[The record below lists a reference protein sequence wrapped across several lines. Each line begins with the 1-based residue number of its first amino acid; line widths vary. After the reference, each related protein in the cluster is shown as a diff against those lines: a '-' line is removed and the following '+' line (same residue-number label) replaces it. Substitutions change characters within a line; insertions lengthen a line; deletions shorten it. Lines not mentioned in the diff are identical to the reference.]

1 MTKNRTSMA
10 DIAVHAGVSTATV
23 SRVFNGVGQVSEDT
37 RRRVLTAI
45 DELGYDRPPSEHTPS
60 TPTIGVIVP
69 ELTNPI
75 FASFAHHLQEEISRA
90 GGIALIRTQT
100 PGATSEFDHLSSLI
114 DHHVSG
120 LIFVSG
126 RHADLLSD
134 LSPYHDA
141 AARGIPFVTINGAR
155 PEVPAPDFST
165 GDALGIRAA
174 VTHLHELG
182 HTRIALLTG
191 RTHIVPALRK
201 AEAFTQVMGELIGD
215 HSPIIEET
223 FYTYE
228 AAAAYTHALL
238 ERGVTAI
245 ITGSDLQALGAIR
258 TISSLGLSVPD
269 DISVIGFDDTFLM
282 SHLDPALTTIHQ
294 PVQSIVS
301 SAVRALF
308 EALNTADYAPTH
320 ADYVFSPDL
329 IVRGSTARVRQAF
342 HQGSKLRE

>member
-23 SRVFNGVGQVSEDT
+23 SRVFNGVGQVSDET
-37 RRRVLTAI
+37 RRKVLTAI
-45 DELGYDRPPSEHTPS
+45 DELGYDRPTPERTPD

-75 FASFAHHLQEEISRA
+75 FAAFAHHLQEEVARA
-90 GGIALIRTQT
+90 GGIAMIRSQT
-100 PGATSEFDHLSSLI
+100 PGATSEFDHLSSLLE
-114 DHHVSG
+114 HRASG

-126 RHADLLSD
+126 RHADLLAD
-134 LSPYHDA
+134 LGPYHEVV
-141 AARGIPFVTINGAR
+141 ARSIPLVTINGTRA
-155 PEVPAPDFST
+155 EIPAPDFST
-165 GDALGIRAA
+165 DDTLGIRAA

-182 HTRIALLTG
+182 HSRIALLTG

-201 AEAFTQVMGELIGD
+201 AEAFTQVMEELVGD

-228 AAAAYTHALL
+228 AAAAHTHALL
-238 ERGVTAI
+238 ERGTTAI

-258 TISSLGLSVPD
+258 TITSLGLSVPE
-269 DISVIGFDDTFLM
+269 DISVIGFDDSFLM
-282 SHLDPALTTIHQ
+282 SHLSPGLTTVHQ
-294 PVQSIVS
+294 PVPAIVAA
-301 SAVRALF
+301 AVRNLF
-308 EALNTADYAPTH
+308 EALATPDYTPEH

-329 IVRGSTARVRQAF
+329 VVRATTARA
-342 HQGSKLRE
+342 K

>member
-1 MTKNRTSMA
+1 MSP
-10 DIAVHAGVSTATV
+10 AG
-23 SRVFNGVGQVSEDT
+23 T
-37 RRRVLTAI
+37 RISCPTF
-45 DELGYDRPPSEHTPS
+45 PPIT
-60 TPTIGVIVP
+60 
-69 ELTNPI
+69 
-75 FASFAHHLQEEISRA
+75 
-90 GGIALIRTQT
+90 
-100 PGATSEFDHLSSLI
+100 
-114 DHHVSG
+114 
-120 LIFVSG
+120 
-126 RHADLLSD
+126 
-134 LSPYHDA
+134 
-141 AARGIPFVTINGAR
+141 FVTINGAR

-165 GDALGIRAA
+165 GDSLGIRAA

-258 TISSLGLSVPD
+258 TISSLGLSVPGD
-269 DISVIGFDDTFLM
+269 VSVVGFDDTFLM

-294 PVQSIVS
+294 PVQSIVA

-308 EALNTADYAPTH
+308 EALNTADYAPAH

-329 IVRGSTARVRQAF
+329 IVRSSTGHVR
-342 HQGSKLRE
+342 

>member
-10 DIAVHAGVSTATV
+10 DIAMHAGVSTATV
-23 SRVFNGVGQVSEDT
+23 SRVFNGVGQVSDDT

-45 DELGYDRPPSEHTPS
+45 DELGYDRPAAERTPS

-90 GGIALIRTQT
+90 GGIALIRSQT

-114 DHHVSG
+114 EHRVNG

-134 LSPYHDA
+134 LAPYHDA
-141 AARGIPFVTINGAR
+141 AAREIPFVTINGAR

-174 VTHLHELG
+174 VTHLYELG

-201 AEAFTQVMGELIGD
+201 AEAFTQVMGD

-228 AAAAYTHALL
+228 AAAAHTHALL
-238 ERGVTAI
+238 ERGATAI

-258 TISSLGLSVPD
+258 TITSLGLSVPG

-282 SHLDPALTTIHQ
+282 GHLDPALTTIHQ
-294 PVQSIVS
+294 PVPSIVS
-301 SAVRALF
+301 SAVRSLF
-308 EALNTADYAPTH
+308 EALRAPDYVPTH

-329 IVRGSTARVRQAF
+329 IVRGSTGHA
-342 HQGSKLRE
+342 H

>member
-23 SRVFNGVGQVSEDT
+23 SRVFNGVGQVSDET
-37 RRRVLTAI
+37 RRKVLTAI
-45 DELGYDRPPSEHTPS
+45 DELGYDRPTPERTPD

-75 FASFAHHLQEEISRA
+75 FAAFAHHLQEEVARA
-90 GGIALIRTQT
+90 GGIAMIRSQT
-100 PGATSEFDHLSSLI
+100 PGATSEFDHLSSLLE
-114 DHHVSG
+114 HRASG

-126 RHADLLSD
+126 RHADLLAD
-134 LSPYHDA
+134 LGPYHEVV
-141 AARGIPFVTINGAR
+141 ARSIPLVTINGTRA
-155 PEVPAPDFST
+155 EIPAPDFST
-165 GDALGIRAA
+165 DDTLGIRAA

-182 HTRIALLTG
+182 HSRIALLTG

-201 AEAFTQVMGELIGD
+201 AEAFTQVMEELVGD

-228 AAAAYTHALL
+228 AAAAHTNGLI

-245 ITGSDLQALGAIR
+245 VTGSDLQALGAIR
-258 TISSLGLSVPD
+258 TITSLGLSVPE
-269 DISVIGFDDTFLM
+269 DISVIGFDDSFLM
-282 SHLDPALTTIHQ
+282 SHLSPGLTTVHQ
-294 PVQSIVS
+294 PVPAIVAA
-301 SAVRALF
+301 AVRNLF
-308 EALNTADYAPTH
+308 EALATPDYTPEH

-329 IVRGSTARVRQAF
+329 VVRATTARA
-342 HQGSKLRE
+342 K

>member
-23 SRVFNGVGQVSEDT
+23 SRVFNGVGQVSDET
-37 RRRVLTAI
+37 RRKVLTAI
-45 DELGYDRPPSEHTPS
+45 DELGYDRPTPERTPD

-75 FASFAHHLQEEISRA
+75 FAAFAHHLQEEVARA
-90 GGIALIRTQT
+90 GGIAMIRSQT
-100 PGATSEFDHLSSLI
+100 PGATSEFDHLSSLLE
-114 DHHVSG
+114 HRASG

-126 RHADLLSD
+126 RHADLLAD
-134 LSPYHDA
+134 LGPYHEVV
-141 AARGIPFVTINGAR
+141 ARSIPLVTINGAR
-155 PEVPAPDFST
+155 AEIPAPDFST
-165 GDALGIRAA
+165 DDTLGIRAA

-182 HTRIALLTG
+182 HSRIALLTG

-201 AEAFTQVMGELIGD
+201 AEAFTQVMEELVGD

-228 AAAAYTHALL
+228 AAAAHTNGLI

-245 ITGSDLQALGAIR
+245 VTGSDLQALGAIR
-258 TISSLGLSVPD
+258 TITSLGLSVPE
-269 DISVIGFDDTFLM
+269 DISVIGFDDSFLM
-282 SHLDPALTTIHQ
+282 SHLSPGLTTVHQ
-294 PVQSIVS
+294 PVPAIVAA
-301 SAVRALF
+301 AVRNLF
-308 EALNTADYAPTH
+308 EALATPDYTPEH

-329 IVRGSTARVRQAF
+329 VVRATTARA
-342 HQGSKLRE
+342 K

>member
-23 SRVFNGVGQVSEDT
+23 SRVFNGVGQVSDET
-37 RRRVLTAI
+37 RRKVLTAI
-45 DELGYDRPPSEHTPS
+45 DELGYDRPTPERTPD

-75 FASFAHHLQEEISRA
+75 FAAFAHHLQEEVARA
-90 GGIALIRTQT
+90 GGIAMIRSQT
-100 PGATSEFDHLSSLI
+100 PGATSEFDHLSSLLE
-114 DHHVSG
+114 HRVSG

-126 RHADLLSD
+126 RHADLLAD
-134 LSPYHDA
+134 LGPYHEVV
-141 AARGIPFVTINGAR
+141 ARSIPLVTINGTRA
-155 PEVPAPDFST
+155 EIPAPDFST
-165 GDALGIRAA
+165 DDTLGIRAA

-182 HTRIALLTG
+182 HSRIALLTG

-201 AEAFTQVMGELIGD
+201 AEAFTQVMEELVGD

-228 AAAAYTHALL
+228 AAAAHTNGLI

-245 ITGSDLQALGAIR
+245 VTGSDLQALGAIR
-258 TISSLGLSVPD
+258 TITSLGLSVPE
-269 DISVIGFDDTFLM
+269 DISVIGFDDSFLM
-282 SHLDPALTTIHQ
+282 SHLSPGLTTVHQ
-294 PVQSIVS
+294 PVPAIVAA
-301 SAVRALF
+301 AVRNLF
-308 EALNTADYAPTH
+308 EALATPDYTPEH

-329 IVRGSTARVRQAF
+329 VVRATTARA
-342 HQGSKLRE
+342 K

>member
-23 SRVFNGVGQVSEDT
+23 SRVFNGVGQVSDET
-37 RRRVLTAI
+37 RRKVLTAI
-45 DELGYDRPPSEHTPS
+45 DELGYDRPAPERTPD

-75 FASFAHHLQEEISRA
+75 FAAFAHHLQEEVARA
-90 GGIALIRTQT
+90 GGIAMIRSQT
-100 PGATSEFDHLSSLI
+100 PGATSEFDHLSSLLE
-114 DHHVSG
+114 HRVSG

-126 RHADLLSD
+126 RHADLLAD
-134 LSPYHDA
+134 LGPYHEVV
-141 AARGIPFVTINGAR
+141 ARSIPLVTINGTRA
-155 PEVPAPDFST
+155 EIPAPDFST
-165 GDALGIRAA
+165 DDTLGIRAA

-182 HTRIALLTG
+182 HSRIALLTG

-201 AEAFTQVMGELIGD
+201 AEAFTQVMEELVGD

-228 AAAAYTHALL
+228 AAAAHTNGLI

-245 ITGSDLQALGAIR
+245 VTGSDLQALGAIR
-258 TISSLGLSVPD
+258 TITSLGLSVPE
-269 DISVIGFDDTFLM
+269 DISVIGFDDSFLM
-282 SHLDPALTTIHQ
+282 SHLSPGLTTVHQ
-294 PVQSIVS
+294 PVPAIVAA
-301 SAVRALF
+301 AVRNLF
-308 EALNTADYAPTH
+308 EALATPDYTPEH

-329 IVRGSTARVRQAF
+329 VVRATTARA
-342 HQGSKLRE
+342 K

>member
-23 SRVFNGVGQVSEDT
+23 SRVFNGVGQVSDET
-37 RRRVLTAI
+37 RRKVLTAI
-45 DELGYDRPPSEHTPS
+45 DELGYDRPTPERTPD

-75 FASFAHHLQEEISRA
+75 FAAFAHHLQEEVARA
-90 GGIALIRTQT
+90 GGIAMIRSQT
-100 PGATSEFDHLSSLI
+100 PGATSEFDHLSSLLE
-114 DHHVSG
+114 HRASG

-126 RHADLLSD
+126 RHADLLAD
-134 LSPYHDA
+134 LGPYHEVV
-141 AARGIPFVTINGAR
+141 ARSIPLVTINGTRA
-155 PEVPAPDFST
+155 EIPAPDFST
-165 GDALGIRAA
+165 DDTLGIRAA

-182 HTRIALLTG
+182 HSRIALLTG

-201 AEAFTQVMGELIGD
+201 AEAFTQVMEELVGD

-228 AAAAYTHALL
+228 AAAAHTNGLI

-245 ITGSDLQALGAIR
+245 VTGSDLQALGVIR
-258 TISSLGLSVPD
+258 TITSLGLSVPE
-269 DISVIGFDDTFLM
+269 DISVIGFDDSFLM
-282 SHLDPALTTIHQ
+282 SHLSPGLTTVHQ
-294 PVQSIVS
+294 PVPAIVAA
-301 SAVRALF
+301 AVRNLF
-308 EALNTADYAPTH
+308 EALATPDYTPEH

-329 IVRGSTARVRQAF
+329 VVRATTARA
-342 HQGSKLRE
+342 K